1 MIYLDNAATTF
12 PKPPEVIEEMSRC
25 MLEYCGNPGRG
36 SHKMAF
42 AAAEMIYDCR
52 AALADFFSASAPE
65 NVVFC
70 PNATAALNIAILSL
84 AHDGAHFICSDM
96 EHNSVRRPLE
106 YLVRERGCS
115 YSLFDSHA
123 RDPYRSSAKIIR
135 SISSLIRPETVAVIS
150 TACPNV
156 CSQVMPLDE
165 IGEICRRN
173 GIHFIVDGAQGAG
186 HFDISMKRSNISA
199 LALPGHKGLLGP
211 QGSGALIL
219 SDDFPVHPLLYG
231 GSGSASLEPDM
242 PSELPER
249 LEAGTLSTPAIVGLE
264 AGIKALRG
272 IGLDKISEHEQ
283 MLFSKARRLLSEI
296 PGVIIYA
303 PRHAGS
309 VISFNISGLPSDRVA
324 NLLSER
330 DICVRGGFHCNPLA
344 HTALGSDTHGSVRAS
359 FSHFNTADD
368 VYALAE
374 GVRSISRGK
383 YR

>member
-36 SHKMAF
+36 SHKLAF
-42 AAAEMIYDCR
+42 AAAEKIYDCR
-52 AALADFFSASAPE
+52 AALADLFSASAPE
-65 NVVFC
+65 KVIFC
-70 PNATAALNIAILSL
+70 PNATAALNLAILSL
-84 AHDGAHFICSDM
+84 AREGAHFICSDM

-106 YLVRERGCS
+106 YLTRERGCS
-115 YSLFDSHA
+115 YSVFDSRA

-135 SISSLIRPETVAVIS
+135 SISYLIRKETVAVIS
-150 TACPNV
+150 TACPNI
-156 CSQVMPLDE
+156 CSQIMPLNE
-165 IGEICRRN
+165 IGALCKQR

-199 LALPGHKGLLGP
+199 LALPGHKGLMGP
-211 QGSGALIL
+211 QGSGALIV
-219 SDDFPVHPLLYG
+219 SDDFPAHPLLYG

-264 AGIKALRG
+264 AGINALCG
-272 IGLDKISEHEQ
+272 IGIDKISAHER

-296 PGVIIYA
+296 TGVTVYA
-303 PRHAGS
+303 PMHAGS
-309 VISFNISGLPSDRVA
+309 VLSFNISGLPSDRVA

-374 GVRSISRGK
+374 GVRDIARGK